1 MSEMIGARYD
11 KDKREVQVVIDAR
24 IAVPVLEI
32 DGGDVRYEIAAWVAK
47 VVLGR
52 LMAELPGRAI
62 EEAEDVIDAFRHSL
76 MSDLSLAAEMGR
88 LAAELRG
95 ARGDVGRIERS
106 LRSATSETE
115 SRCAVKGEG

>member
-32 DGGDVRYEIAAWVAK
+32 DGGDFISDIAAWVAK